1 MDVIN
6 TIILNNDYYIAN
18 KIVFHVIK

>member
-18 KIVFHVIK
+18 KIVFNVIK